1 MSNYSRGRPGSLLDS
16 SSSGR
21 SHSPSP
27 VRKTWPHPEI
37 KMTRAQELRQKPMQ
51 SSRKN
56 RVKPGLPGDE
66 GLIVRNSLS
75 SLGSQESFHRT
86 RYSTSN
92 SSISSLGRDS
102 YVETSYK
109 APQSP
114 KGEPGKSVIDRL
126 YKAPEVKHDFLR
138 KSNRALP
145 ERNYRRM
152 NSGDRNYS
160 RTAIRKVYDWVNRKV
175 KSQDDV
181 RDETKCPNARTERTR
196 RNSDPLGPTNF
207 VHDLNDELETGYK
220 EHGPR
225 FIQFYFQKGGRWL
238 GPRIERFLT
247 WINIGPKLPAATNEE
262 RYICEERETIAQ
274 PYDPEEAYEDML
286 DMLFGEV
293 TMDKFSELIHVYDG
307 DDAPKP
313 VIPKK
318 EPEEVPKPFV
328 PKIEPEVPKPVVDH
342 VAVQTERVKFDAWT
356 NTYKPVMV
364 NKLVGAEAKKNMSTS
379 TSDLSKHKARIA
391 VGTTTAD
398 LKDLTNPHV
407 IPVIRVDAG
416 TSTSDLCDDWSD
428 STLTPRASPVSV
440 VQDDVSPA
448 NYDSLY
454 SENLRTSFID
464 KVNNY
469 YKEITISNLHSNKWA
484 ERRRSTKAV
493 MTDDET
499 MEIHTELNKLASERI
514 EIIELLALHIPNLPT
529 CLSVELLEAKL
540 NYSIGQTDQLLALLE
555 DSWELEARL
564 PNSTRSKELVNI
576 TREII
581 LQSRA
586 ELEESKKA
594 IKLCLDEVRH
604 IRAGGHSRNRF
615 LNREI
620 MKMKRRAEIE
630 AFKLERMWE
639 QLFYERSK
647 KEERFLRSIYS
658 SYERSPSVSSNDSAL
673 DAMEKYVHFLT
684 DLRRRS
690 ALAASEDELN
700 DLRMRS
706 PLSQHDIND
715 YHNRS
720 WDTYSIAST
729 TSQASQHRDY
739 IAELKRQMALDRER
753 DFPASRSRS
762 EPHCNCSFSST
773 NSRMSSSS
781 HVDSGLGQSTSSYAA
796 QPQYSSSSWSKKYIG
811 PGSLYTASSKSTKST
826 TYRSSSQQPSS
837 LYVSQVDHLTPTRP
851 SYRSAGRY
859 SVK

>member
-1 MSNYSRGRPGSLLDS
+1 MSSYSRGRPGSLLES

-51 SSRKN
+51 SSRKLQ
-56 RVKPGLPGDE
+56 VKPGLPGDE

-75 SLGSQESFHRT
+75 SLGSQESFHIS

-92 SSISSLGRDS
+92 TSISSLGRES
-102 YVETSYK
+102 SSYK

-138 KSNRALP
+138 KSNRGLP
-145 ERNYRRM
+145 EGNYRRM
-152 NSGDRNYS
+152 NSGDKNYS
-160 RTAIRKVYDWVNRKV
+160 RTVRRKVYDWVNRKV

-181 RDETKCPNARTERTR
+181 RDETKYSRARTHRTR
-196 RNSDPLGPTNF
+196 RNSYPLGADNS
-207 VHDLNDELETGYK
+207 VHALSDEVENGYK

-225 FIQFYFQKGGRWL
+225 FIQFYFQKGWRWL
-238 GPRIERFLT
+238 GPRVDRFLT
-247 WINIGPKLPAATNEE
+247 WITVGPKLPAATNEE
-262 RYICEERETIAQ
+262 RYIWEERETIAQ
-274 PYDPEEAYEDML
+274 PYDPEESYVDML
-286 DMLFGEV
+286 DMLCGEV
-293 TMDKFSELIHVYDG
+293 TMDKFSEFVHVYDG
-307 DDAPKP
+307 DDVPKP

-318 EPEEVPKPFV
+318 EPEEVPKPVV
-328 PKIEPEVPKPVVDH
+328 PKIEPEVPKPLMDH

-356 NTYKPVMV
+356 NTYKPIMV
-364 NKLVGAEAKKNMSTS
+364 NKLVGAGAKKNMSTS
-379 TSDLSKHKARIA
+379 TSDLSKHVKARTA

-398 LKDLTNPHV
+398 LRDLANPRG
-407 IPVIRVDAG
+407 IPAIRVDAG

-454 SENLRTSFID
+454 SENLRRSLID

-469 YKEITISNLHSNKWA
+469 YKEITISNLHGNKWA
-484 ERRRSTKAV
+484 DRRRSSKAV

-514 EIIELLALHIPNLPT
+514 EIIELLALHIPNLPS
-529 CLSVELLEAKL
+529 CLTVELLEAKL

-576 TREII
+576 TQEII
-581 LQSRA
+581 LQSRV

-604 IRAGGHSRNRF
+604 IQAGGHSRNRF

-647 KEERFLRSIYS
+647 KEERFLRSVYS
-658 SYERSPSVSSNDSAL
+658 GYERSPSVSSTDSAV

-684 DLRRRS
+684 DLRKRS

-720 WDTYSIAST
+720 WDTYSLAST
-729 TSQASQHRDY
+729 SSQASQHRDY
-739 IAELKRQMALDRER
+739 IAELKRQMALDKER
-753 DFPASRSRS
+753 DFPSSRSRS
-762 EPHCNCSFSST
+762 ESHCNCSFSST
-773 NSRMSSSS
+773 NSRLSSSS
-781 HVDSGLGQSTSSYAA
+781 HVDSGLGQSSSSYAA
-796 QPQYSSSSWSKKYIG
+796 QPQYSSSWSKRYIG
-811 PGSLYTASSKSTKST
+811 PGSLYTASSKST

-837 LYVSQVDHLTPTRP
+837 LYMSQVDHLSPTRP